1 MTTATVERV
10 TLHGGLDDLTAPLDM
25 FRRHIE
31 RNREL
36 VLGLVDGIPRT
47 LGQSF
52 GPTLAHAAMW
62 GARARLL
69 ARARR
74 EALRI
79 ARGNAALA
87 VDVQRLTAQLLGRG
101 WELAPAQVAAALA
114 GDVDALDMWR
124 DMAADGDDLARQ
136 VLDLIARRDEL
147 DAAVSHVVEMY
158 LDAMLPAML
167 DALEVEHEPPPA
179 VAVRGSI
186 ERNGPNAAHIGAPA
200 AIGRRDATR
209 TRGGKPPG

>member
-1 MTTATVERV
+1 MTTATAERV

-31 RNREL
+31 RNRDL

-62 GARARLL
+62 GARARML
-69 ARARR
+69 ARVRR

-79 ARGNAALA
+79 ARGNDALA